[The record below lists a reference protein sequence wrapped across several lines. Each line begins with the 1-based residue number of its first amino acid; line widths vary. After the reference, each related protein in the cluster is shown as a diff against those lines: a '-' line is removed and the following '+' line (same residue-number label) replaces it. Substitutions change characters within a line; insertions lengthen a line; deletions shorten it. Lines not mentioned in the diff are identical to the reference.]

1 MFTTAPSLTV
11 EQFRWMKLLSVQR
24 TLRSEELP
32 ESVARSLLASDW
44 VRQQEGVATI
54 TPAGKAVLSSYTGPV
69 F

>member
-44 VRQQEGVATI
+44 VQQQEGVATI
-54 TPAGKAVLSSYTGPV
+54 TPAGRAALSSYTGPV